1 VTKEKAYKPTMFD
14 RHGPDAGDM
23 MRAYSYGLVIF
34 VMSVVVGGIMMMG
47 GMIRVSLVNFVAI
60 VGAAAVLGY
69 GVVWLSTLITNAAG
83 NAYKHLM
90 VDGSSTPYKEQYSY
104 QQALV
109 MQGKLDEAIESYEAV
124 IAEKPNA
131 ADACIKAA
139 ELYAREKS
147 NPVRAAELFREVQR
161 IPGVSIG
168 DDVYAANRLIDLL
181 NGPLNEPGRALVE
194 LRRMIEKYPGSAAA
208 SHARDAIAALKPAHM
223 TKAGEG

>member
-1 VTKEKAYKPTMFD
+1 
-14 RHGPDAGDM
+14 
-23 MRAYSYGLVIF
+23 
-34 VMSVVVGGIMMMG
+34 
-47 GMIRVSLVNFVAI
+47 
-60 VGAAAVLGY
+60 
-69 GVVWLSTLITNAAG
+69 
-83 NAYKHLM
+83 
-90 VDGSSTPYKEQYSY
+90 
-104 QQALV
+104 LV

-124 IAEKPNA
+124 IAEKPDA
-131 ADACIKAA
+131 ADARIKAA
-139 ELYAREKS
+139 ELYAREKK

-161 IPGVSIG
+161 VPGVSIG